1 MSMWKWVGL
10 GIGFI
15 LLVGLF
21 ESGIVAKM
29 MVVLSVTV
37 FLLLCVR
44 VLWLDWFHADPDGRG
59 ADNLPASPSSFARLV

>member
-37 FLLLCVR
+37 FLLLCAAGP
-44 VLWLDWFHADPDGRG
+44 LAG
-59 ADNLPASPSSFARLV
+59 LVSRRTGW